1 MQVSECVCF
10 KREKERE
17 IESEK
22 ETKSETETERLD
34 TEKKILEVKKL
45 RYRFL
50 QI

>member
-10 KREKERE
+10 KRERERE

-34 TEKKILEVKKL
+34 TEEKILEVKKL

>member
-1 MQVSECVCF
+1 MQVFECVCF
-10 KREKERE
+10 KRERDRE
-17 IESEK
+17 IETEK

-34 TEKKILEVKKL
+34 TEKKILKVKKL